1 MDERPIY
8 LDNSA
13 TTRPYDEVAELMYNM
28 MKTKYG
34 NPSSTHFI
42 GSEIASEISVARKII
57 ADSMR
62 VAPEDIYFTS
72 GGTEANNLAIKGVAN
87 AYQAKGKHLITSAI
101 EHPSVLNSFKDLG
114 TKGFKTDFVNVD
126 ENGVVLLDHLAKLVS
141 DDTMLVS
148 IMLVNNE
155 IGSIQPIKDIA
166 NIVKK
171 NNPSTILHV
180 DAVQAYGKIPFFPY
194 EDTIDLVSISAHKIH
209 GPKGVG
215 ALFSNGRIKVAP
227 MISGGG
233 QERNIRSGTENTFG
247 IVGFGKAAE
256 ITFNNLDEKIIQ
268 LKQLRKMFKTKLLEN
283 IPNVMVNSPDRDELC
298 SSHILNVSF
307 MNCQTRDIIKEL
319 EKRGIFAS
327 TRSACSCRKSEKSHV
342 LKEIGLS
349 NERIHTAV
357 RFSLSYFNTEE
368 DIACTVERLKDIFG
382 VSRNARHYN
391 NVDYKAG

>member
-1 MDERPIY
+1 MNERPIY

-13 TTRPYDEVAELMYNM
+13 TTRPYDEVVELMYEM

-34 NPSSTHFI
+34 NPSSTYFI
-42 GSEIASEISVARKII
+42 GREIASDILEARKII
-57 ADSMR
+57 ADSIK

-87 AYQAKGKHLITSAI
+87 AYQVKGKHLITSAI
-101 EHPSVLNSFKDLG
+101 EHSSVINSFKDLG

-126 ENGVVLLDHLAKLVS
+126 ENGIILLDDLAELVS

-155 IGSIQPIKDIA
+155 IGSVQPIKDIA
-166 NIVKK
+166 STVKK
-171 NNPSTILHV
+171 INPSTILHV

-194 EDTIDLVSISAHKIH
+194 EDNIDLVSISAHKIH

-215 ALFSNGRIKVAP
+215 ALFSNGRIKVDP

-233 QERNIRSGTENTFG
+233 QESNMRSGTENTFG

-256 ITFNNLDEKIIQ
+256 ITFNNLDEKIIH
-268 LKQLRKMFKTKLLEN
+268 LKQLRKMFKTMLREY
-283 IPNVMVNSPDRDELC
+283 IPNIMINSPNKDELC
-298 SSHILNVSF
+298 SPHILNVSF
-307 MNCQTRDIIKEL
+307 MNSQTKDIIKEL

-327 TRSACSCRKSEKSHV
+327 TRSACSCKKSEKSHV

-349 NERIHTAV
+349 NERINTAV
-357 RFSLSYFNTEE
+357 RFSLSFFNTEE
-368 DIACTVERLKDIFG
+368 GIICTMERLKDIFG
-382 VSRNARHYN
+382 VLRTPKDFNTMK
-391 NVDYKAG
+391 YKAG